1 MGFSDDESSGLGRAS
16 DEVRSSG
23 STRDEEPTSDAVERL
38 ANLQDSKEEVPAPP
52 PNTQDLAA
60 SKPKSRHRD
69 NPEWLASL
77 GEKISETPTTS
88 SPLCT
93 APATAE
99 DLAAASK
106 DGGRLRANPEWLPS
120 LSNNKVVGTSAQ
132 VPLDAASPGTA
143 ENLEAAAKD
152 GGHRRD
158 IPEWL
163 ATLSDKNIEIP
174 TSIPLDTGKL
184 EDSSKVRARKKIPDN
199 DRLRAVIQEGDRE
212 GLVNFLRQVNAE
224 VRQKLTKTY
233 GGTADEHEADEDGLF
248 RNTSPLLHAAIRG
261 QEEVFS
267 LLAGAMETSGTLGAE
282 MVKRDEHG
290 RTVPQLA
297 ALSGNQATFSHVRKL
312 VQRLSTNEIR
322 QMLTSTDNS
331 GSTVLM
337 AAFNSRNTETFRS
350 ALEFTMEQLDSPQV
364 RKLIEMTDNANQTL
378 LSMAINT
385 KDAGR
390 FEFALNECRRAVGYT
405 KVAETVPLDEIFSEC
420 AERQLDRHPG
430 RPFGLKLLSSLMACS
445 ARPSP
450 SHLKKLAIAHARGET
465 FKDCCLDAVTSAANP
480 FIPGLVLS
488 IRLAEAAQKANEGE
502 RRAITDIQKSVN
514 DLLLEVLERLPRSV
528 RSFERDM
535 DDCRDMFEPT
545 FLDVF
550 EDFEKPLEMM
560 LARQQQRE
568 LFCNV
573 PLVMDFLKRKFT
585 LSLPRLRDPKEV
597 LADSNEILH
606 LSRGGVKGDVCLVL
620 DSGVGV
626 NARKE
631 DGHLNDEQIDET
643 IGEAIG
649 QADNASSR
657 PPWKH
662 PTLLGSKSLLAS
674 FRSPR
679 ALLQGANDR
688 FPSLTPFPGAQ
699 FIVAGLATRPND
711 YFRVPAMRMVL
722 DLVVYIGMIVA
733 LSILVLFRSQA
744 EQSHVEGSTD
754 EQIVFR
760 TLDWPEATCATV
772 FIVGGVYQEGREMA
786 RNLGRYCED
795 QWNALDLL
803 SLLFLT
809 IGLVGRVV
817 DWKSQLGPAFYAL
830 GAPLLV
836 SRALFFVQIHPLQG
850 PMIQVVFRMTRIL
863 LKFGFVIAVIMLG
876 FTMAFH
882 VLFRD
887 FDSFGESFLDLFKA
901 MLGDTGFFEVF
912 SGDTYDVVATFL
924 LVVYLFIVTVML
936 LNLLVAILSTSH
948 AQVEENIEREFK
960 VSIARMMDH
969 YQLVVTDDML
979 PTPFNLLQLVV
990 WPIAWCLHG
999 CCGRNSGVSGNTQ
1012 RSRNRSKEAYAC
1024 GSKAIGPVVFWVVLG
1039 PVAVIGGSLLWM
1051 GSVLP
1056 AMYFWRKH
1064 HRLHNKRENGGGDSK
1079 SMNPWSLI
1087 FRYVVIIPCWCVFGA
1102 PVYLLLLWLNAS
1114 RRVLFRCPC
1123 NDDTS
1128 STATSLHGASKST
1141 IESML
1146 LKSPGGVGAQKLREF
1161 LHDPMDDKDVRQD
1174 EKDRR
1179 TTVEHIKLLR
1189 NRLENTSKEQL
1200 KGLEEALHQRMM
1212 KELGLLVQTRVGAC
1226 TTTRDVGTST

>member
-1 MGFSDDESSGLGRAS
+1 QRPQKIRRQLRKTGGVVETPLSGCLLSATT
-16 DEVRSSG
+16 RSSG
-23 STRDEEPTSDAVERL
+23 PLPRSRSMPHRQGQQKTWRQLPKTEDAV
-38 ANLQDSKEEVPAPP
+38 V
-52 PNTQDLAA
+52 T
-60 SKPKSRHRD
+60 SR
-69 NPEWLASL
+69 S
-77 GEKISETPTTS
+77 G
-88 SPLCT
+88 
-93 APATAE
+93 
-99 DLAAASK
+99 
-106 DGGRLRANPEWLPS
+106 
-120 LSNNKVVGTSAQ
+120 
-132 VPLDAASPGTA
+132 
-143 ENLEAAAKD
+143 
-152 GGHRRD
+152 D
-158 IPEWL
+158 I
-163 ATLSDKNIEIP
+163 DIP

-184 EDSSKVRARKKIPDN
+184 EDSSKVRVRKKLPDN

-212 GLVNFLRQVNAE
+212 GLVKFLQQVDAE

-261 QEEVFS
+261 REEVFS
-267 LLAGAMETSGTLGAE
+267 LLAGAMETSMTLGAE
-282 MVKRDEHG
+282 MMKRDEHG

-297 ALSGNQATFSHVRKL
+297 ALSGDQATFSHVRKL

-322 QMLTSTDNS
+322 QMLTSTDSS

-405 KVAETVPLDEIFSEC
+405 KLDGFTDSKAPPPKKRGTPLEFRKNLLSEAVWRSESLRVFEAVLKAAVEGQNALQVRELVNFLKTVEWRHIGSYLWWALNRNDFWLLKQVAACANNNQKVAETVPLDEIFSEC
-420 AERQLDRHPG
+420 AERQLDLHPG

-488 IRLAEAAQKANEGE
+488 IRLAEAAEKANEGE
-502 RRAITDIQKSVN
+502 RRAITDIQESVN
-514 DLLLEVLERLPRSV
+514 ALLLEVLERLPRSV

-560 LARQQQRE
+560 LSRQQQRE
-568 LFCNV
+568 LFCSV

-620 DSGVGV
+620 EWGVGV
-626 NARKE
+626 NVRKE

-649 QADNASSR
+649 QADDHASSK

-662 PTLLGSKSLLAS
+662 PTLLGSKSFLAS

-688 FPSLTPFPGAQ
+688 FPSLTPVPGAQ
-699 FIVAGLATRPND
+699 FIVAGLAARPND

-722 DLVVYIGMIVA
+722 DLVVYVGMIVA
-733 LSILVLFRSQA
+733 LSTFVLFRSQA

-754 EQIVFR
+754 EQVVFR

-772 FIVGGVYQEGREMA
+772 FIMGGVYQEGREMA

-850 PMIQVVFRMTRIL
+850 PMIQAMFRMTRIL
-863 LKFGFVIAVIMLG
+863 LKFGFVMAVIMLG

-901 MLGDTGFFEVF
+901 MLGDTDFFKVF

-936 LNLLVAILSTSH
+936 LNLLIAILSTSH

-960 VSIARMMDH
+960 VSTARMMDH
-969 YQLVVTDDML
+969 YQLVVTNDML

-999 CCGRNSGVSGNTQ
+999 CCGRNGGVSGNTQ
-1012 RSRNRSKEAYAC
+1012 QTRSRSKEAYAC
-1024 GSKAIGPVVFWVVLG
+1024 GSKAIGPVVFWAVLG
-1039 PVAVIGGSLLWM
+1039 PVAVIGGSLLWI

-1056 AMYFWRKH
+1056 AMYFCRKH
-1064 HRLHNKRENGGGDSK
+1064 HRLHNKRENGGGHSK
-1079 SMNPWSLI
+1079 SMNLWSLI

-1114 RRVLFRCPC
+1114 RRVLSRCPC

-1128 STATSLHGASKST
+1128 STAKSRHGASKST

-1200 KGLEEALHQRMM
+1200 KGLEEALHQRVM
-1212 KELGLLVQTRVGAC
+1212 KELGLSVQTRVGAS
-1226 TTTRDVGTST
+1226 TTTRDVGTNT